1 MIVIAHFGPT
11 HLGAYVAF
19 AALAM
24 AITGRFALHSASA
37 RTDRWLLLA
46 FASGLGF
53 QVLHGAEHL
62 LQLGYWFARP
72 TAAPWVTPW
81 AAFGRDLL
89 APTTTDGQSTTG
101 AELLHL
107 IGNAIFLA
115 ALVAGALAVRRMS
128 HTREIGPWLRRT
140 LWLQGYHVVEHVS
153 LTATWL
159 LIGTPIGTSTLF
171 GALTPGTVAGSATR
185 VWIHFIINAVATWW
199 AILAWRDVRAAG
211 RRSLD
216 SGHPSTAVDVA
227 QAGTYQAA
235 R

>member
-1 MIVIAHFGPT
+1 MIVLAHFGPT
-11 HLGAYVAF
+11 HLGAYLAL

-24 AITGRFALHSASA
+24 AIAGRFALHSASV

-46 FASGLGF
+46 FAGGLGF

-72 TAAPWVTPW
+72 TAAPWLTPW

-89 APTTTDGQSTTG
+89 ATTTDGQPTTG

-107 IGNAIFLA
+107 IGNAVFLA
-115 ALVAGALAVRRMS
+115 ALVAGALAVRRMP
-128 HTREIGPWLRRT
+128 HTRGIGPWLRRT

-159 LIGTPIGTSTLF
+159 LVGAPIGASTLF
-171 GALTPGTVAGSATR
+171 GALTPGTVAGGTTR
-185 VWIHFIINAVATWW
+185 VWIHFVINAVATWW

-211 RRSLD
+211 RRGLESD
-216 SGHPSTAVDVA
+216 PPRTTVEVTHSRGQYQTA
-227 QAGTYQAA
+227 